1 MDLRGKKTLIVVISD
16 LVTDQRVHRTAVTL
30 RGVGA
35 VVTVVGR
42 RLPESQSPGLRA
54 YRTVRFS
61 LPFVK
66 GPLMYAA
73 FNIRLFLYL
82 LFHSFELVVANDL
95 DTLPAAYLASRIKR
109 KKILYDSHEFFTEVP
124 ELAGR
129 PRVQRF
135 WERIERMIFP
145 RLSAVMTV
153 NESIAR
159 LYRERYGKHVHV
171 VRNIPLTDTF
181 GEQDIFVTKSR
192 ADFGLPDDRVIF
204 LLQGAGINMHRGAE
218 EAVEAM
224 RFVDNGLLLIVGGG
238 DVIDQLKQLVVDLQ
252 LDDKVRFLPKMAPA
266 ALRKLTRLADFGLT
280 LDKPTNINYRYSLP
294 NKLFDY
300 IHAGIPV
307 IASDLPEIRRIIEDY
322 GIGVILPSVEPKVI
336 ADTMNRLVK
345 GDPSVVQ
352 WKQHL
357 TTAAAE
363 LTWEKERQRLLEAL
377 NDVC

>member
-30 RGVGA
+30 RGEGA

-42 RLPESQSPGLRA
+42 RLPDSQSPGLRA

-61 LPFVK
+61 LPFFK
-66 GPLMYAA
+66 GPLMYAT

-82 LFHSFELVVANDL
+82 LFNSFELVVANDL
-95 DTLPAAYLASRIKR
+95 DTLPAAYLASRLKG
-109 KKILYDSHEFFTEVP
+109 KSLLYDSHEFFTEVP

-145 RLSAVMTV
+145 RLKAVVTV

-159 LYRERYGKHVHV
+159 LYHERYGKKVHV

-181 GEQDIFVTKSR
+181 GEQDVFVSKSR
-192 ADFGLPDDRVIF
+192 ADFGLPEGGTIF

-224 RFVDNGLLLIVGGG
+224 RYVSDGLLLIVGGG
-238 DVIDQLKQLVVDLQ
+238 DVIEQLKRMVVTWQLE
-252 LDDKVRFLPKMAPA
+252 DKVRILPKMTPA
-266 ALRKLTRLADFGLT
+266 TLRKLTRLADFGLT
-280 LDKPTNINYRYSLP
+280 LDKPTNLNYRYSLP

-300 IHAGIPV
+300 IHAGLPV
-307 IASDLPEIRRIIEDY
+307 IASDLPEIRRIVTEY
-322 GIGVILPSVEPKVI
+322 RIGTILPSVEPRVI
-336 ADTMNRLVK
+336 ADTMNRLVS
-345 GDPSVVQ
+345 GDPSITQ
-352 WKQHL
+352 WKQNL
-357 TTAAAE
+357 KRASAE
-363 LTWEKERQRLLEAL
+363 LTWEHERQRLLEAL
-377 NDVC
+377 KDV